1 MASLEVRDLVK
12 RYGSGTLA
20 NDNLSLKLEAGEV
33 YGLLGPNGAG
43 KTTLVRQVLGLLRPT
58 SGSIHV
64 DGHDV
69 VADPGYA
76 RRTIGFLPQAQFT
89 MDSLHVDEFI
99 AGIARLRGLDRA
111 AAQRRTENLLERLE
125 LAEFRH
131 TQMMAASG
139 GIRRMAGFAAAIV
152 GGGRLLV
159 LDEPTNDVDPVR
171 RQLLW
176 NIIDELGRDGATVLL
191 VTHNLAEAERVIDRF
206 AIIDEGRILREGTP
220 GALRSVV
227 TDRLRLE
234 LTTTAPVDPHPML
247 ETEGGGVY
255 LFDED
260 DLGIVSDWLAGLR
273 AEGLLTDFRIGPPT
287 LDDIYTAVATRR
299 ERALEPVA

>member
-1 MASLEVRDLVK
+1 
-12 RYGSGTLA
+12 
-20 NDNLSLKLEAGEV
+20 
-33 YGLLGPNGAG
+33 
-43 KTTLVRQVLGLLRPT
+43 
-58 SGSIHV
+58 
-64 DGHDV
+64 
-69 VADPGYA
+69 
-76 RRTIGFLPQAQFT
+76 
-89 MDSLHVDEFI
+89 
-99 AGIARLRGLDRA
+99 
-111 AAQRRTENLLERLE
+111 
-125 LAEFRH
+125 
-131 TQMMAASG
+131 
-139 GIRRMAGFAAAIV
+139 
-152 GGGRLLV
+152 
-159 LDEPTNDVDPVR
+159 
-171 RQLLW
+171 
-176 NIIDELGRDGATVLL
+176 
-191 VTHNLAEAERVIDRF
+191 VIDRF